1 MEDHSDIYEM
11 MIRIFKWKNVPLQEC
26 LAMLWQ
32 SRSLSHVICASPVND
47 AFIMTLSKHYSLSKS
62 MDFWKSCMER
72 SKPLEVGFRQ
82 SFSVISTLSS
92 SNSYNHDLTDPY
104 LKIDGVKQAA
114 SDLINKV

>member
-1 MEDHSDIYEM
+1 
-11 MIRIFKWKNVPLQEC
+11 
-26 LAMLWQ
+26 
-32 SRSLSHVICASPVND
+32 
-47 AFIMTLSKHYSLSKS
+47 
-62 MDFWKSCMER
+62 MER